1 MSTTISVNKVVHF
14 VINRRRYRSHLS
26 IHCILCRAKVI
37 YLSVTS
43 NIGATETKGG
53 YLLLIITL
61 NNKIMKSERHV
72 HFHKNYFLILYFF
85 SNSFSH
91 FHKNV
96 SIFISSSNKPY
107 SPLHPIPVFFSE
119 QNTPLDTFKNRLQN
133 NTPI

>member
-72 HFHKNYFLILYFF
+72 HFHKNYFLIPFL
-85 SNSFSH
+85 
-91 FHKNV
+91 
-96 SIFISSSNKPY
+96 IFIRMFLFLYLHQINPIPS
-107 SPLHPIPVFFSE
+107 LHPILVFFSE

>member
-72 HFHKNYFLILYFF
+72 HFHKNYFLILCFSSNYF
-85 SNSFSH
+85 
-91 FHKNV
+91 
-96 SIFISSSNKPY
+96 SIFIKMFLFSSLYQINPIP
-107 SPLHPIPVFFSE
+107 PLHPIPVFFSE